1 MHRSRP
7 VTWVGTWM
15 AHWIA
20 CVATAFVGLVALQ
33 ATARAES
40 QKLIHSER
48 SLYREVLV
56 YETGNERCMCFT
68 RRCRIGRQTC
78 LDMRNPDRFIMNY
91 PQMMMSALYLK
102 PRPQS
107 ILIVG
112 LGGGSMPRVLAK
124 LLPEAAVDVVE
135 IDPAVVSVAKKY
147 FAFQPS
153 AKVSVIES
161 DGRVYVKKAIRE
173 QRHYDLVML
182 DAFDHEYIPEHLLTQ
197 EFLREVKALLS
208 PDGVLA
214 ANTFSSSRLYDHE
227 SVTYASVFG
236 EFYNLRRDNRVIL
249 ATNGVLPAVS
259 EAERNSVAL
268 QPLLEPFGVHGNRNM
283 ELFTTRR
290 DWNDKARLL
299 TDQYSPANLLN
310 R

>member
-1 MHRSRP
+1 M
-7 VTWVGTWM
+7 TWLGTRMMWM
-15 AHWIA
+15 AIA
-20 CVATAFVGLVALQ
+20 FAGAIAFQ
-33 ATARAES
+33 ANARAES

-56 YETGNERCMCFT
+56 YQTGNERCMCFT

-78 LDMRNPDRFIMNY
+78 LDMRNPDRFVMNY

-107 ILIVG
+107 ILIIG

-124 LLPEAAVDVVE
+124 LVPEATVDVVE
-135 IDPAVVSVAKKY
+135 IDPAVISVAKKY
-147 FAFQPS
+147 FAFQPTG
-153 AKVSVIES
+153 KMSVIES
-161 DGRVYVKKAIRE
+161 DGRVYVKKALRE
-173 QRHYDLVML
+173 QRHYDLIML
-182 DAFDHEYIPEHLLTQ
+182 DAFDHEYIPEHLLTR
-197 EFLREVKALLS
+197 EFLREVKSLLS

-249 ATNGVLPAVS
+249 AANGTLPAVKQ
-259 EAERNSVAL
+259 AELNSVAL
-268 QPLLEPFGVHGNRNM
+268 QPLLERFGVHGDRNM
-283 ELFTTRR
+283 ALFTTRR
-290 DWNDKARLL
+290 DWNDRARLL